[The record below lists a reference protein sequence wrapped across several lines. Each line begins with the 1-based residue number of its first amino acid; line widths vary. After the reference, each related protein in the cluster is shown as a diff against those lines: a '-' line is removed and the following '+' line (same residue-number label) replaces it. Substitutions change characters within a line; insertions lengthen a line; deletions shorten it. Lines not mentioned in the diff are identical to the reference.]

1 MGVYN
6 TADTLSWKIEAAA
19 RSARVGHRGRKQG
32 LARSAGGQ
40 PTQGAHL
47 DPPGRRQPGHLS
59 LGSLKGAGQA
69 PGPATKPWGMPGVPA
84 FDGSG
89 SVWPPDQ

>member
-1 MGVYN
+1 MYN

-40 PTQGAHL
+40 PTQDAHL
-47 DPPGRRQPGHLS
+47 DSPDRRQPRGPS
-59 LGSLKGAGQA
+59 LGPLKE
-69 PGPATKPWGMPGVPA
+69 PAEP
-84 FDGSG
+84 
-89 SVWPPDQ
+89 